1 MKSRVDGFL
10 ISFEGIDGSGKSTQA
25 RRLYKFLKDKG
36 YEVSLYRDPGSTS
49 LAEQIRELI
58 ISCPMDPTT
67 ELLLFESA
75 RSNLVWEKILPDLTS
90 GKVVIIDRFVDSTT
104 AYQGYGREMNL
115 GTVSILNHI
124 ATRGRKPDLTFILN
138 LPIELALQRL
148 GEQKTKFEDPKYLKK
163 VRDGYLQIFYS
174 EKERDLRLIDA
185 SRSEEE
191 VFEEI
196 KTITLERLKTC
207 ACL

>member
-1 MKSRVDGFL
+1 MKGFL

-25 RRLYKFLKDKG
+25 RKLYEFLKEEG
-36 YEVSLYRDPGSTS
+36 YEVSLYRDPGSTP

-58 ISCPMDPTT
+58 INYPMDPIT

-75 RSNLVWEKILPDLTS
+75 RSSLVWEKIFPDLTS
-90 GKVVIIDRFVDSTT
+90 GKIVIVDRFMDSTT
-104 AYQGYGREMNL
+104 AYQGYGREINL

-138 LPIELALQRL
+138 LPSELALQRL
-148 GEQKTKFEDPKYLKK
+148 KEQKTKFEEPNYLKK

-174 EKERDLRLIDA
+174 EKERDIRLIDA
-185 SRSEEE
+185 SKSEEE

-196 KTITLERLKTC
+196 KTITLERLK
-207 ACL
+207 LL

>member
-1 MKSRVDGFL
+1 
-10 ISFEGIDGSGKSTQA
+10 
-25 RRLYKFLKDKG
+25 
-36 YEVSLYRDPGSTS
+36 
-49 LAEQIRELI
+49 LAEQIREAI
-58 ISCPMDPTT
+58 INHTMDPIT

-75 RSNLVWEKILPDLTS
+75 RSSLVWEKILPDLSS
-90 GKVVIIDRFVDSTT
+90 GKIVIVDRFIDSTT
-104 AYQGYGREMNL
+104 AYQGYGREINL

-138 LPIELALQRL
+138 LPLELALQRL
-148 GEQKTKFEDPKYLKK
+148 KEQKTKFEEPNYLKR

-174 EKERDLRLIDA
+174 EKERDIRLIDA

-196 KTITLERLKTC
+196 KAITLERLKVFIK
-207 ACL
+207 

>member
-1 MKSRVDGFL
+1 VKGFL

-25 RRLYKFLKDKG
+25 RKLYEFLKEEG
-36 YEVSLYRDPGSTS
+36 YEVSLYRDPGSTP

-58 ISCPMDPTT
+58 INYAMDPTT

-75 RSNLVWEKILPDLTS
+75 RSSLVWEKIFPDLSS
-90 GKVVIIDRFVDSTT
+90 GKIVIVDRFIDSTT
-104 AYQGYGREMNL
+104 AYQGYGKEINL

-138 LPIELALQRL
+138 LPLELALQRL
-148 GEQKTKFEDPKYLKK
+148 EEKKTKFEEQNYLKK
-163 VRDGYLQIFYS
+163 VRDGYLQILYS
-174 EKERDLRLIDA
+174 EKERDIRLIDA

-196 KTITLERLKTC
+196 KTITLERLKV
-207 ACL
+207 L

>member
-1 MKSRVDGFL
+1 VKGFL

-25 RRLYKFLKDKG
+25 RKLYEFLKEEG
-36 YEVSLYRDPGSTS
+36 YEVSLYRDPGSTP
-49 LAEQIRELI
+49 LAEQIREVI
-58 ISCPMDPTT
+58 INYAMDPIT

-75 RSNLVWEKILPDLTS
+75 RSSLVWEKILPDLNS
-90 GKVVIIDRFVDSTT
+90 GKIVIVDRFIDSTT
-104 AYQGYGREMNL
+104 AYQGYGREINL

-138 LPIELALQRL
+138 LPLELALQRL
-148 GEQKTKFEDPKYLKK
+148 KEQKTKFEEPNYLKR

-174 EKERDLRLIDA
+174 EKERDIRLIDA

-196 KTITLERLKTC
+196 KAITLERLKVF
-207 ACL
+207 

>member
-1 MKSRVDGFL
+1 MKGFL

-25 RRLYKFLKDKG
+25 RKLYEFLKEEG
-36 YEVSLYRDPGSTS
+36 YEVSLYRDPGSTP
-49 LAEQIRELI
+49 LAEQIREVI
-58 ISCPMDPTT
+58 INYTMDPIT

-75 RSNLVWEKILPDLTS
+75 RSSLVWEKILPDLSS
-90 GKVVIIDRFVDSTT
+90 GKIVIVDRFIDSTT
-104 AYQGYGREMNL
+104 AYQGYGREINL
-115 GTVSILNHI
+115 GTVSILNHV

-138 LPIELALQRL
+138 LPLELALQRL
-148 GEQKTKFEDPKYLKK
+148 KEQKTKFEEPNYLKK

-174 EKERDLRLIDA
+174 EKERDIRLIDA

-196 KTITLERLKTC
+196 KAITLERLKV
-207 ACL
+207 L